1 MFALLYDVVVE
12 NNFGKFESISMNRK
26 IVNDFKTIYIS
37 KKKNKKTCLYE
48 YFSTVLEFYA

>member
-1 MFALLYDVVVE
+1 MLKTRFDVCIVIDVVVE

-37 KKKNKKTCLYE
+37 KKK
-48 YFSTVLEFYA
+48 

>member
-37 KKKNKKTCLYE
+37 KKKNKKTYLYE